1 MEQDGKLRDKPTHLC
16 LNNLQKKE
24 AKLYNGEK
32 KVSSINGAG
41 KMTVS
46 LKKKKRKKMKLEHYL
61 TADTNKNPKWIKELN
76 VRQMWQY
83 KIQRKISA

>member
-32 KVSSINGAG
+32 TVYSINGAG

-46 LKKKKRKKMKLEHYL
+46 LKKKKERK
-61 TADTNKNPKWIKELN
+61 
-76 VRQMWQY
+76 
-83 KIQRKISA
+83 